1 MLTAAVIMACVLLV
15 IFLMPSESP
24 EQQVAAPTA
33 PLETTAQP
41 EVPLQDTPPATVPEE
56 LARADRAPRRQPLSH
71 FQTRRLQRRV
81 RRGDNLSLIFKRAG
95 YNDGDVYQVVS
106 QAPDGKD
113 LARIFPG
120 QTIAFRADEQG
131 QLTAIRHVKSALVT
145 VDYTLR
151 DGSFDSQ
158 VHQRTPEARET
169 W

>member
-41 EVPLQDTPPATVPEE
+41 EVPLQD
-56 LARADRAPRRQPLSH
+56 
-71 FQTRRLQRRV
+71 V

-120 QTIAFRADEQG
+120 QTIAFRADEPYA
-131 QLTAIRHVKSALVT
+131 TSSRHWSPST
-145 VDYTLR
+145 
-151 DGSFDSQ
+151 
-158 VHQRTPEARET
+158 TP
-169 W
+169 